1 MSRCENVLNIRWSYS
16 IFETLFLIQKV
27 SYEDA
32 MISGLL
38 STLNEEAQEDVL
50 NEAESSD
57 NLSLNESLENID
69 RSLEV
74 VSVLQSF

>member
-1 MSRCENVLNIRWSYS
+1 MFRCENVLNIRWSYS

-69 RSLEV
+69 RSLEI

>member
-1 MSRCENVLNIRWSYS
+1 
-16 IFETLFLIQKV
+16 
-27 SYEDA
+27 